1 MTNHY
6 LSRELVHAWSEEI
19 GADMERQASLHR
31 LLKGQRRLSRF
42 IEENA
47 GQLEPSSGGVCMYL
61 TGVIAALFD
70 RAGGR
75 LKSATWD
82 QVRSAERRVQDAV
95 SDLLPLDDGLP
106 ERARAVAWRAQPHI
120 LDEAIMALFEVE
132 DATAE
137 EVSLSPLECL
147 KIYLLLWVATEV
159 LDGNWSPPSSFEGET
174 SYTYVHI
181 DPPKANDED

>member
-31 LLKGQRRLSRF
+31 LLKSQRRLSRF

-47 GQLEPSSGGVCMYL
+47 GQLDPSSGGVCMYL
-61 TGVIAALFD
+61 IGVIAALFD

-82 QVRSAERRVQDAV
+82 QVRAAEKRVQGAV
-95 SDLLPLDDGLP
+95 SDLLPLDDDLP
-106 ERARAVAWRAQPHI
+106 ARARAVAWRAQPHI
-120 LDEAIMALFEVE
+120 LDEAIMALFEV
-132 DATAE
+132 DASAAE
-137 EVSLSPLECL
+137 EVSLTPVESL

-159 LDGNWSPPSSFEGET
+159 LDGNWSPPSTFEGEE
-174 SYTYVHI
+174 SYTHVHI
-181 DPPKANDED
+181 DPPKVDDKD